1 MSNYPIPRRA
11 TSYPEE
17 MRPQLIMANDE
28 KIFVE
33 ELEGNEVVLK
43 EKSLVDTVYELRDQV
58 SVLQKVL
65 HILSVD
71 YTFNLGAC
79 DNETKRQPWT
89 ESKKASGRG
98 VPPS

>member
-1 MSNYPIPRRA
+1 MNISTMSNYPPRRA

-43 EKSLVDTVYELRDQV
+43 EKSLVDTVYELKDQV
-58 SVLQKVL
+58 FALQKV
-65 HILSVD
+65 ISVFGID
-71 YTFNLGAC
+71 LFSY
-79 DNETKRQPWT
+79 
-89 ESKKASGRG
+89 
-98 VPPS
+98 V